1 MLILNND
8 SIYLIQHVC
17 RPSLFACHKDLEE
30 GCCRVVLK
38 PGDIFAMP
46 SEFIHFVL
54 TRGDSI
60 AFGTNFLSKGHM
72 STIIGKLQEET
83 SYSKDE
89 RFPGITEM
97 VAILLK
103 KAIEACRVSEVCT
116 DEFCTLTNS
125 ARLHNAINKYYS
137 ESAAQEVSLWV
148 PSYITSIIIYIITS
162 SIISPPRI
170 CPGHGHSKFLL
181 SGLPKFLDRTAG

>member
-1 MLILNND
+1 
-8 SIYLIQHVC
+8 
-17 RPSLFACHKDLEE
+17 
-30 GCCRVVLK
+30 
-38 PGDIFAMP
+38 MP

-72 STIIGKLQEET
+72 STIIGKLQEEA
-83 SYSKDE
+83 SYSRDE

-103 KAIEACRVSEVCT
+103 KKAIEACRVSEVCT
-116 DEFCTLTNS
+116 DEF

-137 ESAAQEVSLWV
+137 ESAAQEVSL
-148 PSYITSIIIYIITS
+148 
-162 SIISPPRI
+162 
-170 CPGHGHSKFLL
+170 
-181 SGLPKFLDRTAG
+181 

>member
-1 MLILNND
+1 MLILNNN

-17 RPSLFACHKDLEE
+17 RPSFFACHKDLEE

-38 PGDIFAMP
+38 PGDIFVMP

-60 AFGTNFLSKGHM
+60 AIGTNFLSKGHM

-89 RFPGITEM
+89 RFPGIPEM

-103 KAIEACRVSEVCT
+103 KTVEACRVNGVWT
-116 DEFCTLTNS
+116 DEF

-148 PSYITSIIIYIITS
+148 PSYITSIIIYFITS

-181 SGLPKFLDRTAG
+181 SGLPKFLDRTAR